1 MSINLITAKKDLLT
15 AFNMERKAQDIYTE
29 VWNALSEEQR
39 SNIQKTLIDI
49 IFVGD
54 EKAFKEIS
62 DQYKLNKEKLSPPI
76 LKDIQ
81 CFHRTAMAFS
91 RRAKKEIDS
100 METLIETIVSGIK
113 LETNTGGADETN
125 TVSSKDKETTDK
137 LPRITKPVKEINP
150 EKLIEAAIKLV
161 IRDDVKVLLQQAL
174 IQLKL
179 SLTISGNVN
188 NCLHNNIQAT
198 DFSEVTGSS
207 FEELDKEK
215 EVILNADQPWW

>member
-1 MSINLITAKKDLLT
+1 MAINLITAKRDLLS

-39 SNIQKTLIDI
+39 SNVQKTLIDI

-62 DQYKLNKEKLSPPI
+62 DQYKLDKEKLSPPI

-91 RRAKKEIDS
+91 RRAKKETDS
-100 METLIETIVSGIK
+100 METLIETIIAGTKSEAVK
-113 LETNTGGADETN
+113 ETNS
-125 TVSSKDKETTDK
+125 VSSKDKESTDK
-137 LPRITKPVKEINP
+137 LPRITKPAKEINP

-207 FEELDKEK
+207 FEELDKE
-215 EVILNADQPWW
+215 EEIILNADQPWW